1 MKKVPFFGD
10 YYNTIVPLFIAIIG
24 LITAFKFFGK
34 LLARVTKVSIIK
46 YINKIVG
53 GKLFKY

>member
-34 LLARVTKVSIIK
+34 LLARVTKVRILIF
-46 YINKIVG
+46 G
-53 GKLFKY
+53 RKLN